1 MTQRLDTEAS
11 LSLAWMASMI
21 GKSSLVVCLTPLC
34 WRYGT
39 SYQPLRPD
47 AENDVKPISILGFAV
62 TATFVTTVLAGP
74 VQLVTASKSEF
85 EGAVY
90 SGHTTEIEPPVAG
103 LDQYRV
109 FQQAATGFTS
119 LQTTRVAAN
128 RSATEFCARK
138 AKSVHAVSETAS
150 TPPHILGNFPRI
162 ELIFQCVDTV
172 TNPSTVVEGNR
183 YEKIATLKKLLDSGA
198 LTQQEFDAEKAKILA
213 AP

>member
-1 MTQRLDTEAS
+1 MQAIRHPKPTA
-11 LSLAWMASMI
+11 
-21 GKSSLVVCLTPLC
+21 TP
-34 WRYGT
+34 G
-39 SYQPLRPD
+39 
-47 AENDVKPISILGFAV
+47 AEDNVKHIPILGFAFI
-62 TATFVTTVLAGP
+62 ATFVTNVFAGP

-90 SGHTTEIEPPVAG
+90 SGHTSEIEPPVPG
-103 LDQYRV
+103 LDRYRV

-119 LQTTRVAAN
+119 LQTTRVPAN
-128 RSATEFCARK
+128 KSATEFCARK

-172 TNPSTVVEGNR
+172 TNPSTAVEANR
-183 YEKIATLKKLLDSGA
+183 YDKIATLKKLLDSGA
-198 LTQQEFDAEKAKILA
+198 LSQQEFDAEKAKILA